1 MCNHLRNLRLKST
14 LSYVLP
20 LNSAIG
26 YLILSLL
33 SVWSVICHITV
44 VLNMDEVHRK
54 VLQRNR
60 PYLMKEVLLET
71 LWPHL
76 VAREVFTDEMIEHIQ
91 VFIYYLSTSI
101 V

>member
-1 MCNHLRNLRLKST
+1 
-14 LSYVLP
+14 
-20 LNSAIG
+20 
-26 YLILSLL
+26 
-33 SVWSVICHITV
+33 
-44 VLNMDEVHRK
+44 MDEVHRK

-91 VFIYYLSTSI
+91 VNLHNNNSNNNNDYNNIMMI
-101 V
+101 II